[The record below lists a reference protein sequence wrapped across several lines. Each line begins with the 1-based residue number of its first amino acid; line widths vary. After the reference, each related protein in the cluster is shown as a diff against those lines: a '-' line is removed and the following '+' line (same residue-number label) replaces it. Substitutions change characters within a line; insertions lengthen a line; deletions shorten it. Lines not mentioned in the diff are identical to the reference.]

1 MFEQVNRRDW
11 LRWTLVFLVISLAIA
26 YLNRNYTAE
35 RSIFAAHH
43 IPMAQYL
50 MGEGERAITT
60 YPLWGYAL
68 LIAAVGSGPAL
79 GMLQTLLGAAFL
91 ALFLLVLRSSFPE
104 QQRLTT
110 LTLVFALPWYF
121 LQSVRWPDAP
131 AAALLLGTLLAL
143 LYACETGRL
152 RWALIAG
159 LLLGLS
165 LNLRP
170 EKLLLPLAIGVA
182 LPVARRLGMRNALG
196 VGGLTLFACASWAL
210 LVPWALHYES
220 ETGRYSVTSSNGGMV
235 AYLSLGQLPDNPW
248 HVEHRDGYANEVL
261 RGADIDEPAWSEA
274 GNEWFLMA
282 RFRQNVASNPSAYLR
297 KVIHNLRS
305 MLVAGFYVGDPA
317 LPENEQIQLD
327 VVREKIKLKLGINP
341 NHREIEE
348 YKEQGVWQDPD
359 PSLGALAL
367 IGWQLA
373 GGALG
378 AIFLLVALAGM
389 LAAPRR
395 LINEPLFLICALVV
409 LYQVALVGALQ
420 YQPRHMNGVFVF
432 LVPFFLQAVDHVV
445 ALASR
450 ARSPAA
456 LE

>member
-1 MFEQVNRRDW
+1 M
-11 LRWTLVFLVISLAIA
+11 
-26 YLNRNYTAE
+26 
-35 RSIFAAHH
+35 
-43 IPMAQYL
+43 
-50 MGEGERAITT
+50 
-60 YPLWGYAL
+60 
-68 LIAAVGSGPAL
+68 
-79 GMLQTLLGAAFL
+79 
-91 ALFLLVLRSSFPE
+91 
-104 QQRLTT
+104 
-110 LTLVFALPWYF
+110 
-121 LQSVRWPDAP
+121 
-131 AAALLLGTLLAL
+131 
-143 LYACETGRL
+143 
-152 RWALIAG
+152 
-159 LLLGLS
+159 
-165 LNLRP
+165 
-170 EKLLLPLAIGVA
+170 
-182 LPVARRLGMRNALG
+182 
-196 VGGLTLFACASWAL
+196 
-210 LVPWALHYES
+210 
-220 ETGRYSVTSSNGGMV
+220 
-235 AYLSLGQLPDNPW
+235 
-248 HVEHRDGYANEVL
+248 
-261 RGADIDEPAWSEA
+261 
-274 GNEWFLMA
+274 
-282 RFRQNVASNPSAYLR
+282 
-297 KVIHNLRS
+297 
-305 MLVAGFYVGDPA
+305 
-317 LPENEQIQLD
+317 PENEQIQLD

-395 LINEPLFLICALVV
+395 LINEPLFLMCALVV